1 MTTNNLDATLRPEGG
16 KGPARRLRSA
26 GRIPAVAY
34 GKELEAVSIAV
45 SPKELRRLLESEHG
59 LNTVINLNIEG
70 RPQIATLVAGYQYH
84 PVSRALLHADFKQ
97 VKLDETV
104 DVKVPLEMTGKAA
117 GVALGGTLK
126 QVFRELPVRAL
137 PGSIPV
143 KLVIDVTN
151 LGVEQTAQ
159 VKDLPLPEG
168 VKVLLPDAQTIAGVY
183 SAKRAPAEEE
193 EGAPGAAAAKPGD
206 AKDAKDAKDSKAPPA
221 KAAPAKKA

>member
-1 MTTNNLDATLRPEGG
+1 MTTNNLDATVRPEGG

-70 RPQIATLVAGYQYH
+70 RPQIATLIAGYQYH

-97 VKLDETV
+97 ISLDQPV

-137 PGSIPV
+137 PSQIPV

-168 VKVLLPDAQTIAGVY
+168 VKVLLPEAQTIAGVY

-193 EGAPGAAAAKPGD
+193 DAAAPGAAKPAD
-206 AKDAKDAKDSKAPPA
+206 AKDAKAPAKDSKAPAA
-221 KAAPAKKA
+221 KPGAK